1 MENKSKKTSPSHTVD
16 LHGPGSGPGC
26 GAPAPRPALPCLK
39 KDNCTNVSS
48 NRSRFVA
55 EENIR
60 LYIEDHGEN
69 NVGVLTVTTPS
80 QCLSAFEFQ
89 KKWRSWRGH
98 FLVELFP
105 SGMWVRERQPRTGS
119 WHAHCVVDVGWDIR
133 TDFPFDQVARGFYA
147 NVDPRL
153 RDLWKRLR
161 ESVEGYG
168 LGRTELLPIKGSGS
182 GCARYL
188 VKYLAKLRGSDKSEG
203 EEKCRLFGKWGGVR
217 YVVTPFSF
225 VRARILRKRKAWLAA
240 EMGVECYDQ
249 FKVVLGSHWW
259 HHLGHVLL
267 EVIMPIEYYQ
277 VPRDGILVLD
287 DIGTKAYEADL
298 ARFPGSSVEEA
309 MLHSAYRV
317 FWEVGKLLYKG
328 DEGQVRDY
336 ALHKISQRH
345 PVVPVVDP
353 QLVFKFGSGPKE
365 G

>member
-1 MENKSKKTSPSHTVD
+1 M
-16 LHGPGSGPGC
+16 LQF
-26 GAPAPRPALPCLK
+26 R
-39 KDNCTNVSS
+39 
-48 NRSRFVA
+48 RS
-55 EENIR
+55 
-60 LYIEDHGEN
+60 
-69 NVGVLTVTTPS
+69 
-80 QCLSAFEFQ
+80 Q
-89 KKWRSWRGH
+89 
-98 FLVELFP
+98 
-105 SGMWVRERQPRTGS
+105 
-119 WHAHCVVDVGWDIR
+119 
-133 TDFPFDQVARGFYA
+133 
-147 NVDPRL
+147 PRL
-153 RDLWKRLR
+153 RAMAHDDALAVQRLALPHGAR
-161 ESVEGYG
+161 HPRAHQCGVEQAC
-168 LGRTELLPIKGSGS
+168 R
-182 GCARYL
+182 
-188 VKYLAKLRGSDKSEG
+188 SDKSEG